1 MGFEAH
7 EQEQCRLLRKA
18 LKYAAITPADLWLT
32 YFSIGGAVGEYE
44 VQAYL
49 QGLLSLPVLQRD
61 LLACAANE
69 LIEAV
74 PPLPRAPYAEDLEG
88 RHEAGGTVAK
98 NSNRNN

>member
-7 EQEQCRLLRKA
+7 EEEQCRLLRKA
-18 LKYAAITPADLWLT
+18 LKYADITPADLWLT

-44 VQAYL
+44 VHAYL

-69 LIEAV
+69 MIEAV
-74 PPLPRAPYAEDLEG
+74 PPPPRAPYAEDLEDSREPG
-88 RHEAGGTVAK
+88 VTDTK
-98 NSNRNN
+98 NFKRNT

>member
-1 MGFEAH
+1 MGFEAY

-18 LKYAAITPADLWLT
+18 LKYADITPADLWLT

-44 VQAYL
+44 VNAYL
-49 QGLLSLPVLQRD
+49 QGLLSLPILQRD

-88 RHEAGGTVAK
+88 RHEAGGTGTK
-98 NSNRNN
+98 NSNRNT